1 MITVK
6 RNCSSSVRTTSDKI
20 SFGDFTII
28 FDEAAFE
35 TYSELKRKYQ
45 DVSDVE
51 FLETI
56 LFSGL
61 LSLSEEGI

>member
-1 MITVK
+1 M
-6 RNCSSSVRTTSDKI
+6 RTTSDKI

-35 TYSELKRKYQ
+35 TYSELKKRHE
-45 DVSDVE
+45 DISDVK